1 MSALCNTSVKLT
13 SILPIAYDG
22 EVLLRSLVK
31 QVSTE
36 NDSALAH
43 RFPLLVAHMEKLSH
57 VSFCMSYTVHQV
69 SSLQNGGHGCLW
81 VWSLTQEM
89 LDRWTAWCDLIIT
102 TFYSPPNTLNNSEKN
117 QDRNIIFFPSITP
130 SDGGEPDG
138 HDQFPGGT
146 GEDAGDCGAAGEEEF
161 EEGGGAVLS
170 TPGLQ
175 HLWSAGLH
183 RL

>member
-57 VSFCMSYTVHQV
+57 VRACLCLHASTYMSARVFIHYNVMQ
-69 SSLQNGGHGCLW
+69 
-81 VWSLTQEM
+81 
-89 LDRWTAWCDLIIT
+89 
-102 TFYSPPNTLNNSEKN
+102 
-117 QDRNIIFFPSITP
+117 
-130 SDGGEPDG
+130 
-138 HDQFPGGT
+138 
-146 GEDAGDCGAAGEEEF
+146 
-161 EEGGGAVLS
+161 
-170 TPGLQ
+170 
-175 HLWSAGLH
+175 
-183 RL
+183 

>member
-57 VSFCMSYTVHQV
+57 VSFCISCTFDLYHI
-69 SSLQNGGHGCLW
+69 
-81 VWSLTQEM
+81 M
-89 LDRWTAWCDLIIT
+89 LINQIKELKQWCHNFSDL
-102 TFYSPPNTLNNSEKN
+102 L
-117 QDRNIIFFPSITP
+117 
-130 SDGGEPDG
+130 
-138 HDQFPGGT
+138 
-146 GEDAGDCGAAGEEEF
+146 
-161 EEGGGAVLS
+161 L
-170 TPGLQ
+170 L
-175 HLWSAGLH
+175 
-183 RL
+183 

>member
-57 VSFCMSYTVHQV
+57 VS
-69 SSLQNGGHGCLW
+69 CLHI
-81 VWSLTQEM
+81 SQPNISTLM
-89 LDRWTAWCDLIIT
+89 FSD
-102 TFYSPPNTLNNSEKN
+102 FYQLLLAFTIHILEK
-117 QDRNIIFFPSITP
+117 
-130 SDGGEPDG
+130 
-138 HDQFPGGT
+138 
-146 GEDAGDCGAAGEEEF
+146 
-161 EEGGGAVLS
+161 
-170 TPGLQ
+170 
-175 HLWSAGLH
+175 
-183 RL
+183 

>member
-57 VSFCMSYTVHQV
+57 VSFCMSYILHHV
-69 SSLQNGGHGCLW
+69 SSLQRWWTW
-81 VWSLTQEM
+81 VQPASQEM
-89 LDRWTAWCDLIIT
+89 YD
-102 TFYSPPNTLNNSEKN
+102 
-117 QDRNIIFFPSITP
+117 
-130 SDGGEPDG
+130 DGEHVDMY
-138 HDQFPGGT
+138 FT
-146 GEDAGDCGAAGEEEF
+146 
-161 EEGGGAVLS
+161 
-170 TPGLQ
+170 
-175 HLWSAGLH
+175 HLL
-183 RL
+183 RP

>member
-57 VSFCMSYTVHQV
+57 VSVCMRHALHIRWWQTLDAV
-69 SSLQNGGHGCLW
+69 S
-81 VWSLTQEM
+81 
-89 LDRWTAWCDLIIT
+89 D
-102 TFYSPPNTLNNSEKN
+102 SEN
-117 QDRNIIFFPSITP
+117 
-130 SDGGEPDG
+130 
-138 HDQFPGGT
+138 
-146 GEDAGDCGAAGEEEF
+146 
-161 EEGGGAVLS
+161 VY
-170 TPGLQ
+170 
-175 HLWSAGLH
+175 
-183 RL
+183 

>member
-57 VSFCMSYTVHQV
+57 VSNCNVVNPHIIRD
-69 SSLQNGGHGCLW
+69 QNGGDVSDG
-81 VWSLTQEM
+81 
-89 LDRWTAWCDLIIT
+89 WTV
-102 TFYSPPNTLNNSEKN
+102 FYS
-117 QDRNIIFFPSITP
+117 
-130 SDGGEPDG
+130 
-138 HDQFPGGT
+138 H
-146 GEDAGDCGAAGEEEF
+146 
-161 EEGGGAVLS
+161 
-170 TPGLQ
+170 
-175 HLWSAGLH
+175 
-183 RL
+183 

>member
-57 VSFCMSYTVHQV
+57 VSICNVVKPAHHQG
-69 SSLQNGGHGCLW
+69 SKWWRC
-81 VWSLTQEM
+81 
-89 LDRWTAWCDLIIT
+89 
-102 TFYSPPNTLNNSEKN
+102 F
-117 QDRNIIFFPSITP
+117 
-130 SDGGEPDG
+130 
-138 HDQFPGGT
+138 
-146 GEDAGDCGAAGEEEF
+146 
-161 EEGGGAVLS
+161 
-170 TPGLQ
+170 
-175 HLWSAGLH
+175 
-183 RL
+183 

>member
-57 VSFCMSYTVHQV
+57 VSFFMFSFENKRCTV
-69 SSLQNGGHGCLW
+69 CCARF
-81 VWSLTQEM
+81 
-89 LDRWTAWCDLIIT
+89 D
-102 TFYSPPNTLNNSEKN
+102 
-117 QDRNIIFFPSITP
+117 
-130 SDGGEPDG
+130 
-138 HDQFPGGT
+138 
-146 GEDAGDCGAAGEEEF
+146 
-161 EEGGGAVLS
+161 
-170 TPGLQ
+170 
-175 HLWSAGLH
+175 
-183 RL
+183 

>member
-57 VSFCMSYTVHQV
+57 VS
-69 SSLQNGGHGCLW
+69 CLH
-81 VWSLTQEM
+81 VFQPNIFTLILF
-89 LDRWTAWCDLIIT
+89 LDLVILIYE
-102 TFYSPPNTLNNSEKN
+102 FLLAV
-117 QDRNIIFFPSITP
+117 IIHIHI
-130 SDGGEPDG
+130 E
-138 HDQFPGGT
+138 
-146 GEDAGDCGAAGEEEF
+146 
-161 EEGGGAVLS
+161 VI
-170 TPGLQ
+170 
-175 HLWSAGLH
+175 
-183 RL
+183 

>member
-57 VSFCMSYTVHQV
+57 VSPCLCTHAVHIGV
-69 SSLQNGGHGCLW
+69 MFL
-81 VWSLTQEM
+81 LTQM
-89 LDRWTAWCDLIIT
+89 QCSISVYILLYSLIVI
-102 TFYSPPNTLNNSEKN
+102 K
-117 QDRNIIFFPSITP
+117 
-130 SDGGEPDG
+130 
-138 HDQFPGGT
+138 
-146 GEDAGDCGAAGEEEF
+146 C
-161 EEGGGAVLS
+161 
-170 TPGLQ
+170 
-175 HLWSAGLH
+175 
-183 RL
+183 

>member
-57 VSFCMSYTVHQV
+57 VSFGALCVYC
-69 SSLQNGGHGCLW
+69 SSSVLSSKWYCL
-81 VWSLTQEM
+81 
-89 LDRWTAWCDLIIT
+89 
-102 TFYSPPNTLNNSEKN
+102 
-117 QDRNIIFFPSITP
+117 
-130 SDGGEPDG
+130 
-138 HDQFPGGT
+138 
-146 GEDAGDCGAAGEEEF
+146 GAATE
-161 EEGGGAVLS
+161 
-170 TPGLQ
+170 
-175 HLWSAGLH
+175 
-183 RL
+183 